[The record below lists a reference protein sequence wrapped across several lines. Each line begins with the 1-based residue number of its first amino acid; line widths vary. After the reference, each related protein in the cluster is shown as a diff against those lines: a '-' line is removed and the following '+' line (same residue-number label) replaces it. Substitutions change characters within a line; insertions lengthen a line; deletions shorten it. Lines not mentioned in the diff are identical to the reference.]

1 MALIED
7 EARLRDVELNDKY
20 ELEEGRV
27 FCSGIQAIARLPFD
41 QRRADARAGLNPG
54 GFVSGYQG
62 SPLGG
67 IDKELLRLKELCER
81 WNVVFQPG
89 LNEELAATSVAG
101 TQLVG
106 ARPKA
111 TVQG

>member
-20 ELEEGRV
+20 ELEEGRI

-41 QRRADARAGLNPG
+41 QRRADARAGLNTG
-54 GFVSGYQG
+54 AFVSGYQG

-67 IDKELLRLKELCER
+67 IDKELLRLGKLSEQ
-81 WNVVFQPG
+81 WNVHFQAG
-89 LNEELAATSVAG
+89 LNEELAATSAVG
-101 TQLVG
+101 TQL
-106 ARPKA
+106 
-111 TVQG
+111 